1 MTNAEIA
8 FKAADIEIKRV
19 WSKRTRTTDIKP
31 IELTL
36 DLSGVTYNDLEKLP
50 DSFVVLSTN
59 PDLTKINLSNTQ
71 ITDFTRLSD
80 QMESAG
86 YLQEIHLN
94 NTQISDEDLKRIF
107 SFNDFIISL
116 KKLNLD
122 NTQVSYLTPFK
133 DYSLLEELFL
143 NNTKVKNLEP
153 IAQLTNLRSLHLNN
167 TEVQASDLKLL
178 NAIKGI
184 VESPSCNGICF
195 KNTTAARLDPRIAE
209 IAEIDDPKDRAKEL
223 FAYLK

>member
-86 YLQEIHLN
+86 CLQEIHLN

-107 SFNDFIISL
+107 SFNDFNISL
-116 KKLNLD
+116 KKLN
-122 NTQVSYLTPFK
+122 
-133 DYSLLEELFL
+133 L

-167 TEVQASDLKLL
+167 TEVQARDLKLL
-178 NAIKGI
+178 NAIKGF

-209 IAEIDDPKDRAKEL
+209 IAEIDDPKDRAKKL

>member
-8 FKAADIEIKRV
+8 FKAADIERKRV

-86 YLQEIHLN
+86 YLQEIHLP
-94 NTQISDEDLKRIF
+94 THRSA
-107 SFNDFIISL
+107 
-116 KKLNLD
+116 
-122 NTQVSYLTPFK
+122 
-133 DYSLLEELFL
+133 
-143 NNTKVKNLEP
+143 TK
-153 IAQLTNLRSLHLNN
+153 T
-167 TEVQASDLKLL
+167 
-178 NAIKGI
+178 
-184 VESPSCNGICF
+184 
-195 KNTTAARLDPRIAE
+195 
-209 IAEIDDPKDRAKEL
+209 
-223 FAYLK
+223 

>member
-8 FKAADIEIKRV
+8 FEAADIEIKRV

-59 PDLTKINLSNTQ
+59 PNLTKINLSNTQ

-86 YLQEIHLN
+86 CLQEIHLN

-107 SFNDFIISL
+107 SFNDFNISL
-116 KKLNLD
+116 KKLN
-122 NTQVSYLTPFK
+122 
-133 DYSLLEELFL
+133 L

-153 IAQLTNLRSLHLNN
+153 IAQLTNLCSLHLNN
-167 TEVQASDLKLL
+167 TEVQARDLKLL
-178 NAIKGI
+178 NAIKGF

>member
-8 FKAADIEIKRV
+8 FEAADIEIKRV

-50 DSFVVLSTN
+50 DSFVVLSTYPN
-59 PDLTKINLSNTQ
+59 LTKINLSNTQ

-86 YLQEIHLN
+86 CLQEIHLN

-107 SFNDFIISL
+107 SFNDFNISL
-116 KKLNLD
+116 KKLN
-122 NTQVSYLTPFK
+122 
-133 DYSLLEELFL
+133 L

-153 IAQLTNLRSLHLNN
+153 IAQLTNLCSLHLNN
-167 TEVQASDLKLL
+167 TEVQARDLKLL
-178 NAIKGI
+178 NAIKGF

>member
-59 PDLTKINLSNTQ
+59 PNLTKINLSNTQ

-107 SFNDFIISL
+107 SFNDFNISL

-122 NTQVSYLTPFK
+122 
-133 DYSLLEELFL
+133 
-143 NNTKVKNLEP
+143 NTKVKNLEP
-153 IAQLTNLRSLHLNN
+153 IAQLTNLCSLHLNN
-167 TEVQASDLKLL
+167 TEVQARDLKLL
-178 NAIKGI
+178 NAIKGF

-209 IAEIDDPKDRAKEL
+209 IAEIDDPKDRAKKL